1 MKTGDEPTRAI
12 EDLLCNLLEEGR
24 AAAPEVTGT
33 HRFAHSR
40 YYYTAWRTAFR
51 SAGIVGGLTMFFF
64 LFTKTQSSGDTK
76 KIYCSMRLWCSMSY
90 AASHDVRGLNRV

>member
-51 SAGIVGGLTMFFF
+51 VSISSEQLVMHVHLPIIPSLTITN
-64 LFTKTQSSGDTK
+64 LT
-76 KIYCSMRLWCSMSY
+76 CNCC
-90 AASHDVRGLNRV
+90 V